1 MCSIPLPSVT
11 ARHELTIRAASA
23 CTTTVGRSP
32 PGRLSRAF
40 QQASQF
46 STVWV
51 SSSLKRFTAMARCSR
66 EPITR
71 FIHRGGKG
79 VVKRT
84 DRTGLR
90 RPLMSA
96 LIKTHGTKPYLRHI
110 EAEICPPDEAGAL
123 SANDQG
129 ILIVWTSPIRMA
141 VIAVPDLLHRSRN
154 DPEGAARRWRPG
166 VRLNS
171 GLLLTAGRSDA
182 DAPWSNFRAACALF
196 RSG

>member
-23 CTTTVGRSP
+23 CITTVGRSP

-40 QQASQF
+40 QQPSQF

-96 LIKTHGTKPYLRHI
+96 LIKNARHKTLF
-110 EAEICPPDEAGAL
+110 EAYRSRNLPTGRGRGFER
-123 SANDQG
+123 NDQG
-129 ILIVWTSPIRMA
+129 Y
-141 VIAVPDLLHRSRN
+141 PD
-154 DPEGAARRWRPG
+154 
-166 VRLNS
+166 RLDLSYTN
-171 GLLLTAGRSDA
+171 GG
-182 DAPWSNFRAACALF
+182 N
-196 RSG
+196 